1 MRRYVHSFQGSF
13 FVLMLLKLA
22 TQRLYL
28 ILNYF
33 TVNPRGHSAVPLG
46 VVTADLIAVCKKRFN
61 TSYLNV
67 KPRNY
72 SFYKNGNFC
81 KGTSDSKIIAGAKVD
96 INLVPLVLCCWI
108 TFQWVF
114 LFMHCN
120 ILLIYYKTYWRVH
133 SEGLQLNCHVYGS
146 LWK

>member
-1 MRRYVHSFQGSF
+1 MFFVAALMRVYVHSFQGSF

-96 INLVPLVLCCWI
+96 ISLVPLVLCCWI
-108 TFQWVF
+108 TFKWV
-114 LFMHCN
+114 LF
-120 ILLIYYKTYWRVH
+120 
-133 SEGLQLNCHVYGS
+133 VYA
-146 LWK
+146 L